1 MSDTR
6 SDHAASVP
14 MVSVGIPTYNRPEGL
29 RRALECVTGQTYRN
43 LEIIVSD
50 NASRGDETENV
61 VRGFIRNDPRVQY
74 VRQPENIGAIH
85 NLQFVLNKAK
95 GKYFL
100 WHADDDLCEPE
111 FITELVSCLEQ
122 HPDIVLAMTDVKVIA
137 GDDSVIRV
145 EHLDS
150 IRVDRTSA
158 ESFKERGLFFRY
170 PTSNIFFCIY
180 GLYCTDIVRASNLNT
195 RTWRGYLFCSEVPF
209 LAQIAAKGRIASV
222 PGMLKLYRSHL
233 DSYYMKELPAVTL
246 FDRLMR
252 GAEIRLQLIRI
263 TLASELDWQTKCSL
277 LSNVVRS
284 WIRSTAGTA
293 YRLMAR
299 VARFPAQNPSHSKNE
314 VPR

>member
-1 MSDTR
+1 MSDIK
-6 SDHAASVP
+6 SDHAASLP

-29 RRALECVTGQTYRN
+29 RRALECIIGQSYRN

-50 NASRGDETENV
+50 NASAGDETENV
-61 VRGFIRNDPRVQY
+61 VRGFIGNDPRVRY
-74 VRQPENIGAIH
+74 VRQRENIGVIP
-85 NLQFVLNKAK
+85 NFQFLLNSAK

-100 WHADDDLCEPE
+100 WHADDDLCEPG
-111 FITELVSCLEQ
+111 FINELVGCLEK

-150 IRVDRTSA
+150 IRVDRTLA
-158 ESFKERGLFFRY
+158 GSFRERGLFFRY
-170 PTSNIFFCIY
+170 PTSNIFFSIY
-180 GLYCTDIVRASNLNT
+180 GLYRTDILRAPMFNIRS
-195 RTWRGYLFCSEVPF
+195 WRNYAFCAEVPF
-209 LAQIAAKGRIASV
+209 LAQIAVKGRIASV
-222 PGMLKLYRSHL
+222 PGMLKQYRSHAESL
-233 DSYYMKELPAVTL
+233 YIQELPTVTL
-246 FDRLMR
+246 LDRLVR

-299 VARFPAQNPSHSKNE
+299 VARFPAQSPSHSKNE